1 MQPTEQPQPRDME
14 WQLSWSHWRAV
25 IIGTNRGVNDDSLG
39 TCGGPKKYERIIGAG
54 RKVLVGSEIPGV
66 LSG

>member
-1 MQPTEQPQPRDME
+1 M
-14 WQLSWSHWRAV
+14 